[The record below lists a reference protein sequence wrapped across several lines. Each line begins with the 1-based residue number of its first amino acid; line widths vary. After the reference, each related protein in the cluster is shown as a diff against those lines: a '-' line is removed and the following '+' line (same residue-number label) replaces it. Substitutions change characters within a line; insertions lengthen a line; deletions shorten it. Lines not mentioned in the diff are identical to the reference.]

1 MREEVK
7 RINPVRSTIIPCWVM
22 GLTLF
27 VVTAEADQALMKKH
41 CADCHNEEK
50 AKGKFELKF
59 LEEDPSAENLDRWLD
74 CLDLVTAEEMP
85 PEDDSHLKAPERKK
99 IIAYL
104 DEKVRSFEAS
114 LDLTEKAKPRRLN
127 NREFENSI
135 RDVLLIEDVGTH
147 QPTDNLIGDSLRH
160 GFDTHADTLGFSRF
174 HLEQY
179 IEAVRKIVDATILSG
194 EKPESKRYEIAAE
207 NILRSNLKQNGGQHI
222 QRGKDGVFD
231 FLDPRL
237 YGYFEDFVT
246 APETGRYK
254 ITIHCTGKDRLI
266 YDSAETG
273 FLDGDS
279 IQLSVHLGNRVRTY
293 DLPDDEVFEI
303 ELDEWIAEGSRL
315 QMYNP
320 TDAFRMK
327 GNGNF
332 KFQYAIGAFHT
343 QEHNPEK
350 YAARVERLKK
360 SPRLRGSVN
369 RWPYWV
375 TAWEG
380 ARPQVFGAVI
390 EGPYFESWPPK
401 RQIALIGK
409 DPKVENAA
417 AILEP
422 IASRAWRREVREGE
436 LDKIVAM
443 VNEEA
448 KTPSDIDAIKEGV
461 VAILVSPAFLML
473 NFEDID
479 PADRF
484 ASKLSY
490 FLEGTLPDKALREK
504 VGAGEVASFDEV
516 KKEVRARFEAGMA
529 DEFLREFPH
538 GWLELNDINFM
549 SPDPERFLHYRK
561 KRVSEDMVNEV
572 LAFFRNAVA
581 ENIPV
586 PEFLSAD
593 YSFIN
598 ADLAVVY
605 GVEDVPEDS
614 KLREFTFTDGRRG
627 GLLGMGAFLTSTADS
642 LATSPIHRAVY
653 VMENFM
659 GIHPTPPPPDV
670 VIKEPDVRQAKT
682 IKEILA
688 AHVSDENC
696 ASCHKA
702 IDPWGYAFENFDPT
716 GAWRDVYV
724 VPKEIN
730 SNEDGEPV
738 AEKRNKNKE
747 EPVAK
752 TITIDASATFRG
764 GSGYEDIVGFRKQ
777 ILTDANR
784 DRFVRC
790 FVTKLL
796 TYANGVEPSGT
807 DFVAIDKILV
817 KSAEHDY
824 RIIETISAVID
835 SPLFRR

>member
-1 MREEVK
+1 
-7 RINPVRSTIIPCWVM
+7 
-22 GLTLF
+22 
-27 VVTAEADQALMKKH
+27 MKKH

-50 AKGKFELKF
+50 AKGKFELSF
-59 LEEDPSAENLDRWLD
+59 LGDAPDSENLERWLD

-85 PEDDSHLKAPERKK
+85 PEDENHLTGAEREK
-99 IIAYL
+99 IVAYL
-104 DEKVRSFEAS
+104 DEKVRSFES
-114 LDLTEKAKPRRLN
+114 GLELSGIPKPRRLN

-135 RDVLLIEDVGTH
+135 RDVLMIEDIGTH
-147 QPTDNLIGDSLRH
+147 QPTDNLIGDSLFH

-174 HLEQY
+174 HLDQY

-194 EKPESKRYEIAAE
+194 EKPELKRYEITPEKIIRA
-207 NILRSNLKQNGGQHI
+207 NLKQNGGQNV

-237 YGYFEDFVT
+237 YGYFEDFETV
-246 APETGRYK
+246 PETGRYK
-254 ITIHCTGKDRLI
+254 ITIRCTGKDRLI

-273 FLDGDS
+273 FYDGDP

-293 DLPDDEVFEI
+293 DLPDEEIFEI
-303 ELDEWIAEGSRL
+303 QLDEWLASGSRL

-343 QEHNPEK
+343 REHNPEK
-350 YAARVERLKK
+350 YEERVARIKK

-401 RQIALIGK
+401 RQVALLGE
-409 DPKVENAA
+409 DPQAKNAA
-417 AILEP
+417 TVLEP
-422 IASRAWRREVREGE
+422 IAARAWRRPVHPGE
-436 LDKIVAM
+436 LDKIIAM
-443 VNEEA
+443 VKSAAETQGEIEA
-448 KTPSDIDAIKEGV
+448 FKEGV

-473 NFEDID
+473 NFEAID

-484 ASKLSY
+484 ASKFSY
-490 FLEGTLPDKALREK
+490 FLKSTLPDEALREK
-504 VGAGEVASFDEV
+504 VLNGKLNSFDAVKKQIQSSVEKGEVD
-516 KKEVRARFEAGMA
+516 
-529 DEFLREFPH
+529 DFLRAFPTA
-538 GWLELNDINFM
+538 WLELNDINFM
-549 SPDPERFLHYRK
+549 SPDPEHYLHYHK
-561 KRVSEDMVNEV
+561 KRLSEDMVNEA
-572 LAFFRNAVA
+572 LAFFRHAVE

-586 PEFLSAD
+586 TEFLSAD

-598 ADLAVVY
+598 ADLAKVY
-605 GVEDVPEDS
+605 GVDDVPEDS
-614 KLREFTFTDGRRG
+614 KLRKYTFTDGRRG

-670 VIKEPDVRQAKT
+670 VIKEPDVREAKT

-696 ASCHKA
+696 ASCHES

-716 GAWRDVYV
+716 GAWRDEYLVPV
-724 VPKEIN
+724 VLETD
-730 SNEDGEPV
+730 ED
-738 AEKRNKNKE
+738 E
-747 EPVAK
+747 EPVANGK
-752 TITIDASATFRG
+752 KEVTLPIDSSAKFRNGAGYRDITEFR
-764 GSGYEDIVGFRKQ
+764 EE
-777 ILTDANR
+777 ILSDVNR

-790 FVTKLL
+790 FIEKLL
-796 TYANGVEPSGT
+796 TYANGEAPEES
-807 DFVAIDKILV
+807 DFVAIDDILK
-817 KSAEHDY
+817 KSAEHDH
-824 RIIETISAVID
+824 RIVETIAAVVD
-835 SPLFRR
+835 SPLFRGREG